1 MTFIFR
7 NRKATLTRDE
17 STREIEAWLSA
28 ARLNPPESV
37 SMTVWVAAA
46 DYGGFRH
53 SFEKYR
59 SALPEYAQMHFK
71 PQKSEFSV
79 RIFRHKLTVKKLTK
93 N

>member
-1 MTFIFR
+1 LAF
-7 NRKATLTRDE
+7 K
-17 STREIEAWLSA
+17 A

-59 SALPEYAQMHFK
+59 SALPEYAQVVFR
-71 PQKSEFSV
+71 PQQSEFSV
-79 RIFRHKLTVKKLTK
+79 LDFPAQTHGEKTYKKLGAFK
-93 N
+93 CAL

>member
-1 MTFIFR
+1 M
-7 NRKATLTRDE
+7 
-17 STREIEAWLSA
+17 REIEAWLSA

-59 SALPEYAQMHFK
+59 SALPEYAQVVFK
-71 PQKSEFSV
+71 PQQSEFSV
-79 RIFRHKLTVKKLTK
+79 WIFRHKLTVKKLTK